1 MKAFAAALS
10 PELRHL
16 MDSASATQTSIVNI
30 ALSTDEQKW
39 SRQLYYMLSLTTT
52 GEAWRRLQNVE
63 EGEGAEGWRVFSE
76 HYEPK
81 TAVRYLGMLREI
93 LNFDFGDMEKVIDRI
108 EQFRSRIRKYEEQS
122 GEKVTENVR
131 QAAFQAG
138 IQDSV
143 VRDHLAL
150 HSGRLPSFDKMVEEV
165 EAVARTRCHSVQ
177 PMDIGRLKAD
187 DHKGKG
193 KGKKGKD
200 GKSKGKDGK
209 GKNKEGKGSQK
220 ADGSSADKKCFYCDK
235 VGHVKNNCRKKV
247 DDDKKKT
254 PQNALTDVEEATPVY
269 CLQCTVAPAGCCPT
283 GRPVEFVEQS

>member
-1 MKAFAAALS
+1 MEARFAQMEAALQQTIAALQASEARSLASEARVIALETTAAAHVPAAPPAQPNGAGRPAGASLVDMRVLGKPSSFSGDRESWKSWSFTMKAFAAALS

-39 SRQLYYMLSLTTT
+39 SRQLYYMLSLTTS
-52 GEAWRRLQNVE
+52 GEALRRLQNVE

-131 QAAFQAG
+131 QAAFHDALFSIMCMGAG

-150 HSGRLPSFDKMVEEV
+150 LSWVNF
-165 EAVARTRCHSVQ
+165 
-177 PMDIGRLKAD
+177 
-187 DHKGKG
+187 
-193 KGKKGKD
+193 
-200 GKSKGKDGK
+200 
-209 GKNKEGKGSQK
+209 GS
-220 ADGSSADKKCFYCDK
+220 
-235 VGHVKNNCRKKV
+235 
-247 DDDKKKT
+247 T
-254 PQNALTDVEEATPVY
+254 
-269 CLQCTVAPAGCCPT
+269 
-283 GRPVEFVEQS
+283 